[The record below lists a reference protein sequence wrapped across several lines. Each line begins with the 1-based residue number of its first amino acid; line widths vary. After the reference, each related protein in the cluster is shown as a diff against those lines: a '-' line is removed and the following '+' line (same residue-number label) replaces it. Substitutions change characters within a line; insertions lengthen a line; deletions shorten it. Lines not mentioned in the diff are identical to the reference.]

1 MSEQSVHV
9 SFTDRAR
16 DKVREYMDMTENG
29 CLGVRVRVDRLGR
42 RRLRYNMTLVLEG
55 ETAADDLVLDQGAFS
70 LYLDPHSAELLEGT
84 TVDFTSDLS
93 GAGFRFDNPQTEVR
107 WDDPIAQRVQQ
118 VIDDKITPAVAG
130 HGGWVELLGVEGDA
144 AIIQFGGGCQGCG
157 MSSVTLKQGIE
168 SAILG
173 EVPEIKRVL
182 DDTDHAGGTNPYYA
196 RR

>member
-1 MSEQSVHV
+1 MSEPTVSV
-9 SFTDRAR
+9 SFTERAR

-42 RRLRYNMTLVLEG
+42 RRFRYNMTLVLDG
-55 ETAADDLVLDQGAFS
+55 ETADDDVVSDQGAFD
-70 LYLDPHSAELLEGT
+70 LYLDPTSAELLEGA

-93 GAGFRFDNPQTEVR
+93 GAGFRFDNPQAQVR
-107 WDDPIAQRVQQ
+107 WDDPVAQRVQQ
-118 VIDDKITPAVAG
+118 VIDDKISPAVAS

-168 SAILG
+168 SAILA

-182 DDTDHAGGTNPYYA
+182 DGTDHAGGANPYYA

>member
-1 MSEQSVHV
+1 MSEQIVNV

-16 DKVREYMDMTENG
+16 DKVREYMDNTENG

-42 RRLRYNMTLVLEG
+42 RRFRYHMTLVREG
-55 ETAADDLVLDQGAFS
+55 ETAADDLVSDQGAFD
-70 LYLDPHSAELLEGT
+70 LYLDPGSAELLEGA

-93 GAGFRFDNPQTEVR
+93 GAGFRFDNPQAQVR
-107 WDDPIAQRVQQ
+107 WDDPVAQRVQQ
-118 VIDDKITPAVAG
+118 VIDDRITPAVAG

-157 MSSVTLKQGIE
+157 MSSVTLKEGIE
-168 SAILG
+168 SAILA
-173 EVPEIKRVL
+173 EVPQIKRVV
-182 DDTDHAGGTNPYYA
+182 DDTDHERGSNPYYA